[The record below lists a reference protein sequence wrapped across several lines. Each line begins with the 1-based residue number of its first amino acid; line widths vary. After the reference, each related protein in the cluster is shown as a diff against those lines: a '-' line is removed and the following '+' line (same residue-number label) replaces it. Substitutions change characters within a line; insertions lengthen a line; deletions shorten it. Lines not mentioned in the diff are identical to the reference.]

1 MVVCASCGGEDF
13 DEVSGL
19 YYCSECN
26 TQSQDV
32 RVEQVDDEG
41 AAPPPHVGRASPR
54 RSRKEMGD
62 APQEIKRPYPT
73 NELFNAILVRQVDA
87 LISLGASPELRG
99 VVCRLW
105 MDYLVRLEAVSR
117 VEDDERTPRIGAAN
131 RWSDLRTVE
140 ELLGAS
146 ESSERKRKKLQKA
159 LFGSGVR
166 TRLTP
171 RSSRRRK
178 RLKNRCDVARA
189 PNLDSDCEFESELP
203 ATASEGEQASDDDME
218 DFRSTAAKEYLE
230 RVVSRGV
237 DLHDKKIGRENEVT
251 VVTLQRLL
259 CVLYLGVLIT
269 GDPILLTDILRWA
282 RDGHLPYLHVLKI
295 LPEDA
300 KLWGQQWRT
309 FVRLSVPTIDDLAAQ
324 AAHLAHF
331 LDVRSELRQPPL
343 LPIVM
348 RLVADLNLPL
358 EFVNVCEQ
366 VLLTHPNMV
375 PSWDA
380 PPKRAARS
388 VPLFSPVCE
397 VRAAAVLLLALKLT
411 FGLNGSREQ
420 VKRTLPR
427 THHEVL
433 CVEVQE
439 RDKFSTEAVDVPQI
453 AAKECAMGT
462 DSMDVAQSEE
472 RAVCQEEYHSAQPED
487 DSAALEHIL
496 EAWLHYADRPDLKD
510 KPRTQVHATSVL
522 CSKHFTK
529 DCFTS
534 SDRKRL
540 VQGAVPSV
548 KVHEPRLRSL
558 VHPEVMPC
566 CPLPILTSLEVLS
579 KPVLRFV
586 VDDGPKYILAEHP
599 QLEHEDDLT
608 TTVTPPASAAMPLS
622 TPDTALPSTA
632 APLAQK
638 PATVL
643 DESTDVIS
651 DPGVTFVSNEI
662 SVVREG
668 LTRYNHFMN
677 LIETPNI

>member
-87 LISLGASPELRG
+87 LVSLGASPELRG

-117 VEDDERTPRIGAAN
+117 VEDDERTPRIAAAN

-189 PNLDSDCEFESELP
+189 PNLDSECEFESELL
-203 ATASEGEQASDDDME
+203 AAASEGEQASDDDME

-237 DLHDKKIGRENEVT
+237 DLHDKKIGRETEVT

-282 RDGHLPYLHVLKI
+282 RDGHLPYLHVLKL

-309 FVRLSVPTIDDLAAQ
+309 FVRLSLPTIDELAAQ

-388 VPLFSPVCE
+388 VPLFSPICE
-397 VRAAAVLLLALKLT
+397 VRAAAVLLLGLKLT
-411 FGLNGSREQ
+411 FGLNGSRE
-420 VKRTLPR
+420 
-427 THHEVL
+427 
-433 CVEVQE
+433 VQL
-439 RDKFSTEAVDVPQI
+439 S
-453 AAKECAMGT
+453 
-462 DSMDVAQSEE
+462 
-472 RAVCQEEYHSAQPED
+472 RAVEELASRHSGANLFVWSRWERNVRSRLLLLRSSCYTFEPED
-487 DSAALEHIL
+487 LDDVRDVGVLFRHPDSAP
-496 EAWLHYADRPDLKD
+496 ADRCMVTKALREGMQKSFREMHGRELLFQRVPATSFAVTPAIRFFCERTAVSSGLRAVLEESFLHQDVTYLTRATDGVTSVGGWAELCQREPEFVAVLGDGCDQYWTVALKRVYDLKYSN
-510 KPRTQVHATSVL
+510 V
-522 CSKHFTK
+522 
-529 DCFTS
+529 
-534 SDRKRL
+534 
-540 VQGAVPSV
+540 VQHSLPKTFLFLLEFMAAITHCPP
-548 KVHEPRLRSL
+548 KELYRDLLRIEAL
-558 VHPEVMPC
+558 F
-566 CPLPILTSLEVLS
+566 
-579 KPVLRFV
+579 LR
-586 VDDGPKYILAEHP
+586 
-599 QLEHEDDLT
+599 
-608 TTVTPPASAAMPLS
+608 
-622 TPDTALPSTA
+622 
-632 APLAQK
+632 
-638 PATVL
+638 
-643 DESTDVIS
+643 
-651 DPGVTFVSNEI
+651 
-662 SVVREG
+662 
-668 LTRYNHFMN
+668 
-677 LIETPNI
+677 